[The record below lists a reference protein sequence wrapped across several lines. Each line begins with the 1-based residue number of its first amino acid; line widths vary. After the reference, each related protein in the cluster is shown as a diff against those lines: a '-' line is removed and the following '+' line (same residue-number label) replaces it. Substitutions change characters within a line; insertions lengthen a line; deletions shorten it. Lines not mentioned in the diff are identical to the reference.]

1 MKKEKRRI
9 VNFDELSSV
18 WQQEAIDILGRKH
31 AEKSSYLEPIPG
43 ISPRDKYL
51 IDLSECIAVTP
62 ADNDGANGVISIS
75 KNSAMLLRID
85 DKFES
90 ADVWY
95 I

>member
-1 MKKEKRRI
+1 MRKEKRKI
-9 VNFDELSSV
+9 VSFYELGPG
-18 WQQEAIDILGRKH
+18 WQKKAVDNLGEEEAMQT
-31 AEKSSYLEPIPG
+31 SYLEPLPEAT
-43 ISPRDKYL
+43 PMKHRL
-51 IDLSECIAVTP
+51 TNLSECIAVTP

>member
-1 MKKEKRRI
+1 MRKEKRKI
-9 VNFDELSSV
+9 VSFFDLSPV
-18 WQQEAIDILGRKH
+18 WQKNAVDNLGEEEAMQT
-31 AEKSSYLEPIPG
+31 SYLEPLPEAT
-43 ISPRDKYL
+43 PL
-51 IDLSECIAVTP
+51 INLSECIAVTP
-62 ADNDGANGVISIS
+62 ADKDGANGVISIS